1 MPVITFHSDRLPAPL
16 SVAAECGELLLD
28 VVRRAGLPLWWRC
41 GQGTCGA
48 CRVTL
53 SHPAQPRTIVMRRKE
68 RNVMI
73 RQGFLPGSAISS
85 DEFPDTPDANRL
97 ACHVVV
103 ESDLDVY
110 F

>member
-1 MPVITFHSDRLPAPL
+1 MPIVTFHSDRLPEPL
-16 SVAAECGELLLD
+16 RVTAQDGETLLE

-48 CRVTL
+48 CRV
-53 SHPAQPRTIVMRRKE
+53 SVAHAGQPRVITMRRKE

-73 RQGFLPGSAISS
+73 RHGLLPKSAIAT
-85 DEFPDTPDANRL
+85 DDFPDTPEANRL
-97 ACHVVV
+97 ACHVVIDT
-103 ESDLDVY
+103 DLDVY